1 MRKTEAPYKLRIVF
15 GRSEE
20 EGIEGFMRSWNW
32 EMPAFSCF
40 FYTRNGKTTRWQ
52 LSNFPS
58 TTVLRLSHK
67 DGLLPSL

>member
-32 EMPAFSCF
+32 KCQHLAASFTHVTAKLHDGNSP
-40 FYTRNGKTTRWQ
+40 T
-52 LSNFPS
+52 
-58 TTVLRLSHK
+58 SH
-67 DGLLPSL
+67 LQQSFA